1 MRLIFKYWILALLLL
16 SLSGCGFNLR
26 QPQSF
31 SPALQTIYIHT
42 VLPASPYDPFVQNLR
57 RVLVANNVTLVDDP
71 KQATSILNIL
81 NDQVSNTMV
90 AAGGINVAGFYTA
103 YLTVVFSVTDPQG
116 RFLLVPTSIQQSQ
129 NFTSNATQVLSGDFM
144 ALQLANQMN
153 QTLAQELV
161 NQLAKVP
168 ALTVSGS

>member
-1 MRLIFKYWILALLLL
+1 MKPRLKSWGLALLML
-16 SLSGCGFNLR
+16 SLAGCGFGLR
-26 QPQSF
+26 QPKSF
-31 SPALQTIYIHT
+31 TPALQTIYIHT
-42 VLPASPYDPFVQNLR
+42 VSPANPYDPFVQNLR
-57 RVLVANNVTLVDDP
+57 RVLVANNVTLVDNP
-71 KQATSILNIL
+71 KDASSILNIL

-116 RFLLVPTSIQQSQ
+116 RILLSPTSIQQSQ

-153 QTLAQELV
+153 QSLAQELV

-168 ALTVSGS
+168 ALTISGS